1 MKVLLARSVMALHLY
16 NTLSGKVEPFQP
28 LENNQVR
35 MYACGPTVYD
45 YGHIGNFRTFVAVDI
60 LRRYLRQSGYK
71 VRHVMNITDVDD
83 KIIRNSAEAGV
94 SVKQYTAKY
103 EKAFLEDAAMLNIEQ
118 PVLVRATDHIPEMAR
133 FIAEL
138 EKKGFAYRSEDG
150 SYYFRIA
157 KFPGYGKLSKKDF
170 AGMEDGA
177 RVDVDEYE
185 KDSARDFALWKA
197 PKPGEASWQTE
208 IGPGRPGWHIE
219 CSVMSMEELG
229 ESFDLHAGGEDLI
242 FPHHENEIA
251 QSEALTGKP
260 FAHFW
265 FHARFLLVEGEKMS
279 KSLGNFFTL
288 RDLVLKGHKPSSIRF
303 LLASVPYRNQLNFT
317 FDGLKQA
324 AVSVERLRHFDFLLS
339 TPFPAGANPQMAR
352 LAEETTLRMKEALDN
367 DLNTAEAQA
376 AIFGMLSNVNTA
388 IGAGLV
394 FQDDIRPLRGAL
406 RRFDEIF
413 GVLTDDDAPKMKA
426 VLDWARAEGRENEVS
441 AALIEIVAPERVTDK
456 QASQKAAEMEA
467 ARKARDFK
475 TSDRLR
481 AELTNLGVVVETTKD
496 GVRWWR
502 KEYKT
507 SIHPLSPV
515 AIKLNQWEV
524 HAPDHATWGVVSCD
538 SCKDRFALGPNRIY
552 GSRTAEQDCV
562 KQLEDLLKTDHQLGR
577 PHTNSYELEG

>member
-1 MKVLLARSVMALHLY
+1 MVSLLLGSQSMALNLY
-16 NTLSGKVEPFQP
+16 NTLSGKVEEFRP
-28 LENNQVR
+28 LDDHEVR

-60 LRRYLRQSGYK
+60 LRRYLRLSGYQ

-83 KIIRNSAEAGV
+83 RIIRNAARDRV
-94 SVKQYTAKY
+94 SVRQYTAKY
-103 EKAFLEDAAMLNIEQ
+103 EQAFLEDAAALNIER
-118 PVLVRATDHIPEMAR
+118 PIVVRATEHIPEMAE

-138 EKKGFAYRSEDG
+138 QKKGYAYRTEDG

-197 PKPGEASWQTE
+197 PKPGEASWE
-208 IGPGRPGWHIE
+208 SSIGPGRPGWHIE

-229 ESFDLHAGGEDLI
+229 ETFDLHAGGEDLI

-324 AVSVERLRHFDFLLS
+324 AVSVERLRNFQARLRSGQFPQAS
-339 TPFPAGANPQMAR
+339 TPEMADLARETTAR
-352 LAEETTLRMKEALDN
+352 LHAGMDD
-367 DLNTAEAQA
+367 DLNTAQAQA
-376 AIFGMLSNVNTA
+376 AIFDMVRKANA
-388 IGAGLV
+388 AMDAGHFRKEDAAPLLV
-394 FQDDIRPLRGAL
+394 ALQAFDDLFA
-406 RRFDEIF
+406 
-413 GVLTDDDAPKMKA
+413 VLKDDDAPKVA
-426 VLDWARAEGRENEVS
+426 RIVEWAKSVGREQDISQELLATVGAQQTSEVD
-441 AALIEIVAPERVTDK
+441 IEKKI
-456 QASQKAAEMEA
+456 AEMEA
-467 ARKARDFK
+467 ARRSRNFK
-475 TSDRLR
+475 VSDAIR
-481 AELTNLGVVVETTKD
+481 AELGAAGIVVEITKD
-496 GVRWWR
+496 GVRWKR
-502 KEYKT
+502 K
-507 SIHPLSPV
+507 
-515 AIKLNQWEV
+515 
-524 HAPDHATWGVVSCD
+524 
-538 SCKDRFALGPNRIY
+538 
-552 GSRTAEQDCV
+552 
-562 KQLEDLLKTDHQLGR
+562 
-577 PHTNSYELEG
+577 